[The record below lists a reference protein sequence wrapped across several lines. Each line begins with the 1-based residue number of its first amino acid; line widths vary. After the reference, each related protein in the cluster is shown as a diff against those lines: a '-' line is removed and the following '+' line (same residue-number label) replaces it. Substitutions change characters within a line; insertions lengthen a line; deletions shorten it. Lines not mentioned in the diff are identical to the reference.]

1 MPAPRLLDK
10 RTVNAELATE
20 RKQQM
25 EKGKELAQKIDALR
39 ATLAE
44 EQEKL
49 ERFRTETVR
58 IVQAEIDA
66 LIRKRDL
73 LANE

>member
-10 RTVNAELATE
+10 RTVNASLAQE
-20 RKQQM
+20 RKQQI
-25 EKGKELAQKIDALR
+25 EAGVDLAKKIDALR
-39 ATLAE
+39 LTLLE

-58 IVQAEIDA
+58 IVQKEIDE
-66 LIRKRDL
+66 LIIKRDL
-73 LANE
+73 LK

>member
-20 RKQQM
+20 RKRQIEQ
-25 EKGKELAQKIDALR
+25 GVELAKRIDLLR
-39 ATLAE
+39 ATLLE

-58 IVQAEIDA
+58 AVQIEIDQ

-73 LANE
+73 LK

>member
-1 MPAPRLLDK
+1 MPAPKLLDK

-20 RKQQM
+20 RKRQIDQ
-25 EKGKELAQKIDALR
+25 GVELAKRIDVLR

-49 ERFRTETVR
+49 ERFRTETTKVVR
-58 IVQAEIDA
+58 AEIDE
-66 LIRKRDL
+66 LIRQRDNL
-73 LANE
+73 L